1 MKLQSGDKSVKKNQS
16 FVVKQ
21 KKNTKR
27 LSDLV
32 ELSFL
37 GSSLFSIVDIGIDAI
52 ASRLQHTMNYCH
64 VLVTGIG
71 AGDGV
76 ARGGSARENKKW
88 GLNLEG

>member
-1 MKLQSGDKSVKKNQS
+1 MKLQSGDKSVKKKS
-16 FVVKQ
+16 KFCRKT

-37 GSSLFSIVDIGIDAI
+37 RSSLFSIVDIGIDAI

-76 ARGGSARENKKW
+76 ARGGVRGKTKNG
-88 GLNLEG
+88 GLI